1 MGVVYGIVWSVAGL
15 AMAVLGLA
23 VTPAEEAPS
32 GALMLGLGLVGGFG
46 GGLLIELLARPT
58 VPGFTAGLMGSLI
71 GSSILL
77 VIGSVL
83 AQPAREEA

>member
-1 MGVVYGIVWSVAGL
+1 MSVVYGIVWCVAGL

-23 VTPAEEAPS
+23 VTPAEEPPG
-32 GALMLGLGLVGGFG
+32 GALVLVLGLAGGFG

-58 VPGFTAGLMGSLI
+58 VPGFTAGLI
-71 GSSILL
+71 GSVIGASVLL

-83 AQPAREEA
+83 GEPEREEA